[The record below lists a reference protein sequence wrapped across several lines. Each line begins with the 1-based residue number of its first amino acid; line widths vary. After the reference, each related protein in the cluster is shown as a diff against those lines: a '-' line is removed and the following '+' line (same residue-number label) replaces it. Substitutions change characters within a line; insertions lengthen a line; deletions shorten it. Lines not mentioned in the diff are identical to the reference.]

1 MKIIDDTF
9 DILYETLQQD
19 LGQGNKFTKIK
30 VNLLKA
36 EKSKRAISAKGCNGK
51 MAYTTFV
58 ELKEALGSVIKNYE
72 LLVKNTAQMF
82 LDLGLSIEQLDNI
95 AAKINNR

>member
-1 MKIIDDTF
+1 MSFIDDTF

-19 LGQGNKFTKIK
+19 LGQGNRFTKVK
-30 VNLLKA
+30 GNLTEAEKYKRKIKA
-36 EKSKRAISAKGCNGK
+36 EGCKGRVASETFYNSKSNLEKI
-51 MAYTTFV
+51 
-58 ELKEALGSVIKNYE
+58 IKNYE
-72 LLVKNTAQMF
+72 LLIKNTTQMF